1 LAYLGKK
8 NQLITEMATQ
18 KTDTGKVIKWF
29 LSDTRSPSSLNK
41 ANNNNQNTYTYTHLP
56 AQGSRYMRRASNMYL
71 NAGVVHYN
79 MEAYGEN

>member
-1 LAYLGKK
+1 
-8 NQLITEMATQ
+8 MATQ

-29 LSDTRSPSSLNK
+29 FSETRYPSALNK
-41 ANNNNQNTYTYTHLP
+41 ANNNNQNTYMYTDLP
-56 AQGSRYMRRASNMYL
+56 AQRSRYRRQASKMYL